1 MYLRIAMLCVM
12 VLLAALAPVPQ
23 LAQAQ
28 QPGQP
33 EFPIVPETPGE
44 PGTALPRPTWDPLSL
59 GIIVSGVGGPV
70 PFICT
75 ACLPELV
82 FYHSDSDGDWDIYRL
97 TDEGL
102 NTPANNV
109 TQGNESADIQPSY
122 APEGDWVAFT
132 SNRDEDEDGGWEIY
146 LAKPDGS
153 QQVRL
158 TYNSGNDVN
167 PVWGPANLVAWESN
181 RDGNWELYM
190 ADVTGDG
197 LPIRL
202 TNDPGNDVNPFWF
215 PDGGCYEPPGG
226 RLVFQ
231 SDREREGDGDGVLDW
246 EIYMLDVFSRE
257 LTQLTDNDTE
267 DVVPILS
274 RDGRSMAWLQL
285 NEAGVF
291 DLWIMDLTTRASR
304 QLTDLGV
311 GIAGHTFA
319 PDGRSIAF
327 HANVD
332 GDYDIFLVNV
342 ATAQVTALTDND
354 ADDRAPSFR
363 CDNSAVIFHSDAAAD
378 ITHPDQR
385 ELFSVNPALPGAA
398 ALRLTQDVEADDLY
412 PISDPHEEINSKE
425 GRMPPHP

>member
-1 MYLRIAMLCVM
+1 MYLKIAMLCVIA
-12 VLLAALAPVPQ
+12 VLATIVPAPQ
-23 LAQAQ
+23 YAQAQ
-28 QPGQP
+28 EPGQP
-33 EFPIVPETPGE
+33 EFPTVPETPGE
-44 PGTALPRPTWDPLSL
+44 PGTDLPRPTWDPISL

-75 ACLPELV
+75 VCLPELV
-82 FYHSDSDGDWDIYRL
+82 FYHSNSDGDWDIYRL
-97 TDEGL
+97 TDDGL
-102 NTPANNV
+102 NIPANNV
-109 TQGNESADIQPSY
+109 TRGDDSHDIQPSY

-132 SNRDEDEDGGWEIY
+132 TNRDELGGWEIY

-167 PVWGPANLVAWESN
+167 PVWGPASLIAWESN

-190 ADVTGDG
+190 ADVMGDG

-202 TNDPGNDVNPFWF
+202 TNDPGNDINPFWF
-215 PDGGCYEPPGG
+215 PDGGCYEPAGG

-231 SDREREGDGDGVLDW
+231 SDREREGDQDGVHDW
-246 EIYMLDVFSRE
+246 EIYLLDVYSRE

-267 DVVPILS
+267 DVVPILT
-274 RDGRSMAWLQL
+274 RDGRWMAWLQL
-285 NEAGVF
+285 NEAGVY
-291 DLWIMDLTTRASR
+291 DLWIMNLATLESR

-311 GIAGHTFA
+311 AVAGHTFS

-327 HANVD
+327 HANAD
-332 GDYDIFLVNV
+332 GDYDIFLVDV
-342 ATAQVTALTDND
+342 ATGQVTALTDND

-363 CDNSAVIFHSDAAAD
+363 CDNTAVVFHSDAAAD
-378 ITHPDQR
+378 ANNPDQR
-385 ELFSVNPALPGAA
+385 ELFSVNPALPGAS

-412 PISDPHEEINSKE
+412 PMSDPHEEINSKE